1 MISVQDRIP
10 ATVAITKIRAVRGT
24 SNEVV
29 GPTKSGRIR
38 WLTLGPT
45 TATLWWEPVIRWRQ
59 RSDIGDRFGP
69 WLFPARTRP
78 HDSADTSSLGHWF
91 AVLCSEAGHPDVT
104 PHRLRHTVAT
114 TSVPRG
120 DNRESPIP
128 AAQYRL
134 GHRNAAHHA
143 VHLRPRHAT
152 DRRRRRSNPR
162 PALSTPGRNLSRSWL
177 FRPRPGRRK
186 RSDVVLPP
194 RRLI

>member
-29 GPTKSGRIR
+29 GPSKSGRIR

-104 PHRLRHTVAT
+104 PHRLSHTVAT
-114 TSVPRG
+114 TSEPRG
-120 DNRESPIP
+120 DIVK
-128 AAQYRL
+128 AQYRL
-134 GHRNAAHHA
+134 PNTGSGTATPPTTLCIYGHVMPLTDDDAAA
-143 VHLRPRHAT
+143 TLDQLYRPPDAT
-152 DRRRRRSNPR
+152 
-162 PALSTPGRNLSRSWL
+162 
-177 FRPRPGRRK
+177 
-186 RSDVVLPP
+186 
-194 RRLI
+194 